1 MLTVPVNDR
10 DHIQGPATA
19 AVTVVEYGDFE
30 CPYCDEA
37 YFVVKEIQRQLGD
50 QLCFVFRHF
59 PLADVHPHARH
70 AAEASEV
77 VGAQG
82 KFWEMHDS
90 LFEHQEQLDDAGLEE
105 QAVAL
110 GLDRE
115 RFQQDM
121 EHHTYAHHV
130 QEDVES
136 GRHSRVS
143 GTPSFFINGVF
154 HDDTYKLD
162 VLLPAIKA
170 VMRSA

>member
-1 MLTVPVNDR
+1 MLTVPVSGR
-10 DHIQGPATA
+10 DHIQGPVTA
-19 AVTVVEYGDFE
+19 VVTVVEYGDFE
-30 CPYCDEA
+30 CPYCGEA
-37 YFVVKEIQRQLGD
+37 YLVVKEIQRQLGD
-50 QLCFVFRHF
+50 RLCFVFRHF

-77 VGAQG
+77 AGAEG

-90 LFEHQEQLDDAGLEE
+90 LFEHQDQLDDAGLER
-105 QAVAL
+105 QAIVL
-110 GLDRE
+110 NLDRE
-115 RFQQDM
+115 RFREDM
-121 EHHTYAHHV
+121 KHHTYVHHV

-143 GTPSFFINGVF
+143 GTPTFFINGVL

-170 VMRSA
+170 AIASV